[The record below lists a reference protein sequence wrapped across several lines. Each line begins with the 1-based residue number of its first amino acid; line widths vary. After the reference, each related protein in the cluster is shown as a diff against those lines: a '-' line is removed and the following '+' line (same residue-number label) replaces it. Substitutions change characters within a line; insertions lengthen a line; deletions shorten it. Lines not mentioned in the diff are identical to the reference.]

1 MPGKEF
7 GRNVDGEAQP
17 ITVSWISPEFLPRH
31 HFFMRIAKPL
41 LLVMTPIGVGW
52 GLVEAWRFRPILAML
67 MALLLGVVSLFIWLT
82 VRTIRKERDD
92 PG

>member
-1 MPGKEF
+1 
-7 GRNVDGEAQP
+7 
-17 ITVSWISPEFLPRH
+17 
-31 HFFMRIAKPL
+31 MRIAKPI

-67 MALLLGVVSLFIWLT
+67 MGLLLGVVSLFIWLT
-82 VRTIRKERDD
+82 VRTIRKEREN